1 MSCAV
6 TGLWV
11 YYVLFSFCSH
21 HITLDNEP
29 AKINL
34 PETVPFPDF
43 PGFDATKQVGF
54 ANRARLYYLVG

>member
-11 YYVLFSFCSH
+11 HYVLFSFCSH
-21 HITLDNEP
+21 HCHHITLDNGP

-34 PETVPFPDF
+34 PETVPF